1 MEIPVLS
8 AEAGRFLNK
17 QKINTEDFNGSS
29 LTQFQFRD
37 TERRE
42 KRTKKFHSLKRKYI
56 FFRVLYFFFL
66 SFRTLR
72 ENSR

>member
-1 MEIPVLS
+1 MGIPVLS

-56 FFRVLYFFFL
+56 FFRFLYIFL
-66 SFRTLR
+66 LKFS
-72 ENSR
+72 NIAGK